1 MDNAIGIPLNCGTF
15 VGGEVPTYNFNKPL
29 IGSLDSNF
37 SIQIIAQP
45 IVRNTTSG
53 STSNVVT
60 QDLENIVSSGVN
72 TITDYIVNVNQF
84 LPEYNEIL
92 ITSQNSGI
100 LLAPN
105 SSGIAVGVSAGSTIL
120 LASSISNSNIFSA
133 INLTVNQT
141 TGSVNSVFSNYV
153 NGSLAKNCSDSVDTR
168 LVNKDPST
176 AKNIFSTQNHS
187 TQTYVRNSGCWTS
200 DLDLTSISPWNSSSG
215 ATRAGT
221 LISPRHIVFAAHFQI
236 NNGATIRFIDN
247 DNNVV
252 SRTMVSKL
260 THPAY
265 SNNIYPDI
273 TIGVLDSD
281 VPNSISF
288 AKILPQNWVN
298 YLPNLSELYTL
309 PCLVLDQ
316 EEKALVSD
324 LYSYSF
330 TSAERMASFTVP
342 KNSTRLLF
350 YENIIMG
357 DSGNPAF
364 LIINDELVI
373 ITVWTSGGS
382 GAGTNIAYF
391 KNDINTMMSTLGGG
405 YQLTEVDLSGF
416 NYYS

>member
-1 MDNAIGIPLNCGTF
+1 MNSAIGIPLNCGTF
-15 VGGEVPTYNFNKPL
+15 VGSEVPTYNFNKPL
-29 IGSLDSNF
+29 IGSLDSNS

-45 IVRNTTSG
+45 IVRNTTSS

-72 TITDYIVNVNQF
+72 TITDYVVNVNQF
-84 LPEYNEIL
+84 LPKYNEIL

-153 NGSLAKNCSDSVDTR
+153 NGSLAKHCSDSVDTR
-168 LVNKDPST
+168 LVNKNPST
-176 AKNIFSTQNHS
+176 AKNIFITQNHS
-187 TQTYVRNSGCWTS
+187 TQTYVRNSDCWAS
-200 DLDLTSISPWNSSSG
+200 DLDLTCISPWNSSGG

-221 LISPRHIVFAAHFQI
+221 LISPRHIVFAGHFQI

-252 SRTMVSKL
+252 SRTMVTKL

-265 SNNIYPDI
+265 SNFYPDI
-273 TIGVLDSD
+273 TVGVLDSD

-288 AKILPQNWVN
+288 AKILPQNWIN

-316 EEKALVSD
+316 EEKALISELKSLD
-324 LYSYSF
+324 TRARFSN
-330 TSAERMASFTVP
+330 P

-364 LIINDELVI
+364 LIINNELVI
-373 ITVWTSGGS
+373 ITIWTYG
-382 GAGTNIAYF
+382 GAGTGTSIVYHKDAM
-391 KNDINTMMSTLGGG
+391 NTMMSTLGGG